1 MSEPSLAHDYLE
13 WTKQQLT
20 AIQTT
25 LVTLE
30 GSLGSLKNEARTH
43 AEQAI
48 ARLRTAQ
55 DEFKTRIEAARTEA
69 VAANKA
75 IAETTVAASEA
86 AWSKVESAY
95 QDFLKAAAENTTVVQ
110 TAITART
117 EAQRQVWQSSLQAV
131 RASAAGAIDHA
142 RVEADAALK
151 LLSAETEKAG
161 KLLSAEAEK
170 AGTTLGH
177 VSSAGEESWKLI
189 KAGLDETVSAFER
202 TWKKVYE
209 SVSNIR

>member
-20 AIQTT
+20 AIQAT

-30 GSLGSLKNEARTH
+30 GSLGSLKDDARTH

-75 IAETTVAASEA
+75 VAEATVAASEA
-86 AWSKVESAY
+86 AWTKVESAY
-95 QDFLKAAAENTTVVQ
+95 QDFLKAAAENASVVQ

-117 EAQRQVWQSSLQAV
+117 EAQRQAWQSSLQAL

-142 RVEADAALK
+142 RGEADAALK

-161 KLLSAEAEK
+161 
-170 AGTTLGH
+170 TTLGH
-177 VSSAGEESWKLI
+177 VSAAGEESWKAI

-209 SVSNIR
+209 SMSNIR

>member
-1 MSEPSLAHDYLE
+1 MPSRLLP
-13 WTKQQLT
+13 
-20 AIQTT
+20 
-25 LVTLE
+25 
-30 GSLGSLKNEARTH
+30 GSAPRRMNSRRASRRPGPKRWPPTRRSPRQPSPPAR
-43 AEQAI
+43 QPG
-48 ARLRTAQ
+48 AR
-55 DEFKTRIEAARTEA
+55 
-69 VAANKA
+69 
-75 IAETTVAASEA
+75 
-86 AWSKVESAY
+86 SKSAY

-202 TWKKVYE
+202 TWKKVYK